1 MGESYW
7 ERKQRHLNDD
17 HEARRKQSKRT
28 MGLLKAQENIE
39 QLTGHI
45 EAATASSDEWTS
57 SDEFRR
63 LGVEWM
69 LKKSSTIVEISND
82 PYLSA
87 DLKTVWCRTL
97 KETTLTHPDE
107 DDLISVWAGV
117 LLEVFKF
124 DLRPGRVLS
133 LTALAS
139 SITAL
144 IELRAGARAE
154 M

>member
-7 ERKQRHLNDD
+7 ERKRRHLNED
-17 HEARRKQSKRT
+17 HDARRKQSKRT
-28 MGLLKAQENIE
+28 MGLLKSQEKIE

-45 EAATASSDEWTS
+45 EAATARSDERRS
-57 SDEFRR
+57 SEEFRR

-69 LKKSSTIVEISND
+69 LKKSSTVAEISHH

-87 DLKTVWCRTL
+87 DLKTAWCRTL
-97 KETTLTHPDE
+97 EQTTLTHPDE
-107 DDLISVWAGV
+107 DDLISLRAKI
-117 LLEVFKF
+117 LLEAIKF
-124 DLRPGRVLS
+124 DLRPGRVHS